1 MDHQSDVLFAIDVCN
16 HQPDSRY
23 DSAITQADQLVDN
36 VIEYKQTIAAI
47 EIHLVIMLL
56 PLATDP
62 IGRQNRADPTQCK
75 LI

>member
-47 EIHLVIMLL
+47 EIH
-56 PLATDP
+56 PATP
-62 IGRQNRADPTQCK
+62 S
-75 LI
+75 

>member
-16 HQPDSRY
+16 DQSDSRY

-47 EIHLVIMLL
+47 EIHLAIMLL
-56 PLATDP
+56 PLANDP
-62 IGRQNRADPTQCK
+62 IARQNRADPRNAS
-75 LI
+75 